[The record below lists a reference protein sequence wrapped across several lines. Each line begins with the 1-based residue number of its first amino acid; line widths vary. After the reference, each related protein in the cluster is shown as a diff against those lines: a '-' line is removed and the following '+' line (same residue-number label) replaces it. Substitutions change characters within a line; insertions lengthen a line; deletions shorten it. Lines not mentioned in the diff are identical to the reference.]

1 MDLVPLLDIRLTLW
15 GWIGL
20 SLIAHVLGRFLLW
33 QLEQARHTRPSSR
46 LSALAALPWVSWAAS
61 FVRAGYFVVLPYW
74 LLLRGV
80 TNPRWMGLSNLDW
93 PRSLGIGI
101 PLALIAAIGLIGVTW
116 HHTRAV
122 GRTPFMPRA
131 QIVTQPGGWAML
143 IPVVIYREVHWAF
156 YRSGTLAWGLGR
168 YWGVFGSLALILGEQ
183 VLDPFTQRDLSR
195 EDRAFGALL
204 PMALAILS
212 AVSFF
217 ATANLWLGIALH
229 WAVEWSVLRFI
240 AAQSGGAS
248 WTESASAP

>member
-1 MDLVPLLDIRLTLW
+1 MDLVPLPDVRVTLW
-15 GWIGL
+15 GWIVL
-20 SLIAHVLGRFLLW
+20 SLISHVLARFLLW
-33 QLEQARHTRPSSR
+33 QLEQARQARSATK
-46 LSALAALPWVSWAAS
+46 LNALATSPWIPWAAS

-101 PLALIAAIGLIGVTW
+101 PLGLVAAVGLVAVTW

-131 QIVTQPGGWAML
+131 QIVTQAGGWAML
-143 IPVVIYREVHWAF
+143 IPAVLYREVHWAF
-156 YRSGTLAWGLGR
+156 YRCGTLAWGLGW
-168 YWGVFGSLALILGEQ
+168 YWGVFGSLGLILGEQ
-183 VLDPFTQRDLSR
+183 ALDPFTQRDLSR
-195 EDRAFGALL
+195 ENRAFAASL
-204 PMALAILS
+204 PMALSILS

-229 WAVEWSVLRFI
+229 WTVEWSVLRFV
-240 AAQSGGAS
+240 AAHSTKASG
-248 WTESASAP
+248 TETAPAR